1 MNRPSK
7 PKPSPLAITIH
18 ESGITTSAYR
28 AEDNAERRNAR
39 LAAHRHRRRRG
50 AAAGTSAA
58 GTTAGTAASTA
69 LPQQMLPNASSAS
82 TAQHLLPRRSTHAV
96 RMARPGY
103 RWSQFTKQA
112 RQRGLVVGIR
122 RHEHAALVNQPCI
135 YCGGRP
141 SAARRSGASA
151 LTGSIAS
158 ADMSY
163 GTAFQHAPR
172 PCNYMK
178 NATDL
183 EPFLRQ
189 VRRIAKQYPS
199 GSYGALAPSPRDQPT
214 TPLRAPRNTATRIPP
229 SQAP

>member
-135 YCGGRP
+135 YCGSRP
-141 SAARRSGASA
+141 SAARRIGVDRLDSKRGYELRNCVPACA
-151 LTGSIAS
+151 
-158 ADMSY
+158 
-163 GTAFQHAPR
+163 
-172 PCNYMK
+172 PCNYK

-214 TPLRAPRNTATRIPP
+214 TPLRAPHNTTTRIPP